1 MTAAGCFSSLKLSSW
16 VCQTPNVNSSWTFD
30 LRPMNWTNLK
40 EKTKIWGG
48 MQTAHPRHPGSEP
61 RILIQGFESEP
72 SIRRA
77 RDLVHFKTQPLS
89 PPPQPL
95 PRGRERCNPEAY
107 NPTFKH
113 QPSTPIPK
121 LPTKKQKQLTPCNP
135 RHRHAHI
142 RLLIL
147 LSILLLI
154 LYLILFLLLVSWMY
168 FYCDYHY
175 YC

>member
-1 MTAAGCFSSLKLSSW
+1 
-16 VCQTPNVNSSWTFD
+16 
-30 LRPMNWTNLK
+30 
-40 EKTKIWGG
+40 

-135 RHRHAHI
+135 RHRHAHTLI
-142 RLLIL
+142 NIVINFVFNIVFTVSIMNVFLLP
-147 LSILLLI
+147 LSL
-154 LYLILFLLLVSWMY
+154 LLLVLVISTVMIIILNIII
-168 FYCDYHY
+168 HALLPLL
-175 YC
+175 